1 MRRRA
6 PRPLGVALDGLTRE
20 LAPVSPLARVQGCWA
35 RVVGD
40 AVAREA
46 EPVGERAG
54 VLTVACRSS
63 TWAQE
68 LELLSTELLSR
79 VNRALGGEPGAPQ
92 LIKLKAVVQSGHAR
106 DARRSPNARG

>member
-6 PRPLGVALDGLTRE
+6 PRPLDVALDGLTRE
-20 LAPVSPLARVQGCWA
+20 LAPASLLARVQRCWTQA
-35 RVVGD
+35 VGD
-40 AVAREA
+40 VVAREA
-46 EPVGERAG
+46 EPVSERGG

-79 VNRALGGEPGAPQ
+79 VNRALGGETATAQ
-92 LIKLKAVVQSGHAR
+92 LTKLKVVVQSGHAR
-106 DARRSPNARG
+106 DARRSPNARD

>member
-6 PRPLGVALDGLTRE
+6 PRPLGIALDGLARE
-20 LAPVSPLARVQGCWA
+20 LAPASPLAMVQRCWVQ
-35 RVVGD
+35 VVGD

-46 EPVGERAG
+46 EPVGERGG

-68 LELLSTELLSR
+68 LELLSTELLSS
-79 VNRALGGEPGAPQ
+79 VNRALGGEPATAQ
-92 LIKLKAVVQSGHAR
+92 LTKLKVVVQSGQAH
-106 DARRSPNARG
+106 DGRRSPNARG